1 MYADGAALNAT
12 DVINAAAADG
22 SLQGSSNQGKKKKKK
37 KVGAAGKNKRFNIEV
52 DKGNDATEQPITES
66 ADQAPDESHRS
77 SHSENRRF
85 FEEQMM
91 RATGSKMATS
101 SLPQSHER
109 SSGDKPNLND
119 SAA

>member
-1 MYADGAALNAT
+1 MYADGGALNAT
-12 DVINAAAADG
+12 DVINAAAGEG
-22 SLQGSSNQGKKKKKK
+22 SLLGHQAKKKKKR

-66 ADQAPDESHRS
+66 AEQTPEESQRS

-91 RATGSKMATS
+91 RATGSKLATGS
-101 SLPQSHER
+101 
-109 SSGDKPNLND
+109 
-119 SAA
+119 